1 MNSPLK
7 TGDICIA
14 KHSSI
19 PTGIAVRRVAKRLKS
34 KSGKRAIVLSG
45 EGYRVP
51 ESSVELWP
59 WVPQAGELVE
69 VRSPGLRLHGKR
81 LKILRLTDDRGCPMV
96 AVLNGRST
104 IKLSLQEVLPVSSR
118 EKYGILLSLLSPNAT
133 DQAA

>member
-1 MNSPLK
+1 MRGLR
-7 TGDICIA
+7 TGDLCIA

-59 WVPQAGELVE
+59 WSPAAGELVE

-96 AVLNGRST
+96 ALLSGRRS
-104 IKLSLQEVLPVSSR
+104 
-118 EKYGILLSLLSPNAT
+118 ILLSLTEVVPLGEKSRNLLSVLSE
-133 DQAA
+133 QAETKSA